1 MEPFLSMI
9 HMGEEREKTLPDP
22 GFGAFC
28 LPSNTAVSTP
38 RGPGSSRCKPVEADK
53 PPSSD
58 DVAGSGIDADS
69 TMHYGEEKSRNDFAD
84 EPAGYVYGCMDP
96 GDEIMFDTL
105 ADLGQMRRPRPPRTA
120 TARSTGPPAVTSDAP
135 TLTPPPRCSRAS
147 GRITSPRPPVGTLVT
162 PIIPTVEPS
171 CTSTRT
177 PHLRSSSTSKRRASN
192 GSDRPPGR
200 DHRHARRA
208 TPRND
213 TGARRRRRVL
223 ERARPR
229 HARPARGPRARRSG
243 SGR

>member
-105 ADLGQMRRPRPPRTA
+105 ADLGQDA
-120 TARSTGPPAVTSDAP
+120 TPAPAENGDGEEYRAP
-135 TLTPPPRCSRAS
+135 
-147 GRITSPRPPVGTLVT
+147 GRD
-162 PIIPTVEPS
+162 
-171 CTSTRT
+171 
-177 PHLRSSSTSKRRASN
+177 
-192 GSDRPPGR
+192 SDRPDADTAAAVLASVRENHVAPAAGRYARDADDPDSGAVVYVDTNAVPEEFVDVEAPGVEWLPT
-200 DHRHARRA
+200 D
-208 TPRND
+208 
-213 TGARRRRRVL
+213 L
-223 ERARPR
+223 
-229 HARPARGPRARRSG
+229 
-243 SGR
+243 